1 MDKST
6 MRLGQVSRKLNIGRD
21 TIITFLQKKGFDI
34 DSNPNAKINVELYK
48 LSFSQSNSPCALHY
62 IIIVE
67 CCMKIELANKIILQP
82 YITEKTFEL
91 VETEK
96 KICFIVERTA
106 SKSTIK
112 NAINTLY
119 EQKALAVNTA
129 RTIYGKKAF
138 VEFETVDVARDLA
151 TKIGML

>member
-1 MDKST
+1 
-6 MRLGQVSRKLNIGRD
+6 
-21 TIITFLQKKGFDI
+21 
-34 DSNPNAKINVELYK
+34 
-48 LSFSQSNSPCALHY
+48 
-62 IIIVE
+62 
-67 CCMKIELANKIILQP
+67 MKVELANKIILNP

-91 VETEK
+91 VETQK

-106 SKSTIK
+106 SKSAIK
-112 NAINTLY
+112 TAINTLY
-119 EQKALAVNTA
+119 EQKALEVNTA

>member
-1 MDKST
+1 
-6 MRLGQVSRKLNIGRD
+6 
-21 TIITFLQKKGFDI
+21 
-34 DSNPNAKINVELYK
+34 
-48 LSFSQSNSPCALHY
+48 
-62 IIIVE
+62 
-67 CCMKIELANKIILQP
+67 MKVELANKIILNP

-91 VETEK
+91 VETQK

-106 SKSTIK
+106 SKSAIK
-112 NAINTLY
+112 TAINTLY
-119 EQKALAVNTA
+119 EQKAITINTA

>member
-1 MDKST
+1 
-6 MRLGQVSRKLNIGRD
+6 
-21 TIITFLQKKGFDI
+21 
-34 DSNPNAKINVELYK
+34 
-48 LSFSQSNSPCALHY
+48 
-62 IIIVE
+62 
-67 CCMKIELANKIILQP
+67 MKIELASKIILNP

-96 KICFIVERTA
+96 KICFIVEKTA
-106 SKSTIK
+106 SKLAIK

-119 EQKALAVNTA
+119 EEKAISINTA

-138 VEFETVDVARDLA
+138 VEFESVDTARNLA

>member
-1 MDKST
+1 
-6 MRLGQVSRKLNIGRD
+6 
-21 TIITFLQKKGFDI
+21 
-34 DSNPNAKINVELYK
+34 
-48 LSFSQSNSPCALHY
+48 
-62 IIIVE
+62 
-67 CCMKIELANKIILQP
+67 MKIELANKIILKP
-82 YITEKTFEL
+82 YITEKTLEL

-106 SKSTIK
+106 SKLAIK

-119 EQKALAVNTA
+119 EEKVLTVNTA

-138 VEFETVDVARDLA
+138 VEFESVDVARDLA

>member
-1 MDKST
+1 
-6 MRLGQVSRKLNIGRD
+6 
-21 TIITFLQKKGFDI
+21 
-34 DSNPNAKINVELYK
+34 
-48 LSFSQSNSPCALHY
+48 
-62 IIIVE
+62 
-67 CCMKIELANKIILQP
+67 MKVELANKIILHP

-106 SKSTIK
+106 SKAEIK

-119 EQKALAVNTA
+119 EQKAISVNTA
-129 RTIYGKKAF
+129 RTVYGKKAF
-138 VEFETVDVARDLA
+138 AEFESVDIARELA

>member
-1 MDKST
+1 
-6 MRLGQVSRKLNIGRD
+6 
-21 TIITFLQKKGFDI
+21 
-34 DSNPNAKINVELYK
+34 
-48 LSFSQSNSPCALHY
+48 
-62 IIIVE
+62 
-67 CCMKIELANKIILQP
+67 MKVELANKIILHP

-91 VETEK
+91 VETQK

-106 SKSTIK
+106 SKSAIK
-112 NAINTLY
+112 TAINTLY
-119 EQKALAVNTA
+119 EQKAITINTA

>member
-1 MDKST
+1 
-6 MRLGQVSRKLNIGRD
+6 
-21 TIITFLQKKGFDI
+21 
-34 DSNPNAKINVELYK
+34 
-48 LSFSQSNSPCALHY
+48 
-62 IIIVE
+62 
-67 CCMKIELANKIILQP
+67 MKVELANKIILHP

-106 SKSTIK
+106 TKTAIK
-112 NAINTLY
+112 TAINILY
-119 EQKALAVNTA
+119 EQKAIAVNTA

>member
-1 MDKST
+1 
-6 MRLGQVSRKLNIGRD
+6 MR
-21 TIITFLQKKGFDI
+21 
-34 DSNPNAKINVELYK
+34 VELA
-48 LSFSQSNSPCALHY
+48 S
-62 IIIVE
+62 
-67 CCMKIELANKIILQP
+67 KIILNP

-106 SKSTIK
+106 SKLAIK

-119 EQKALAVNTA
+119 DEKAVSVNTA
-129 RTIYGKKAF
+129 RTIYGKKAL
-138 VEFETVDVARDLA
+138 VEFESVDIARNLA

>member
-1 MDKST
+1 
-6 MRLGQVSRKLNIGRD
+6 
-21 TIITFLQKKGFDI
+21 
-34 DSNPNAKINVELYK
+34 
-48 LSFSQSNSPCALHY
+48 
-62 IIIVE
+62 
-67 CCMKIELANKIILQP
+67 MKVELANKIILHP

-91 VETEK
+91 VETQK

-106 SKSTIK
+106 TKSAIK
-112 NAINTLY
+112 TAINTQY
-119 EQKALAVNTA
+119 EQNALTVNTA

>member
-1 MDKST
+1 
-6 MRLGQVSRKLNIGRD
+6 
-21 TIITFLQKKGFDI
+21 
-34 DSNPNAKINVELYK
+34 
-48 LSFSQSNSPCALHY
+48 
-62 IIIVE
+62 
-67 CCMKIELANKIILQP
+67 MKVELANKIILHP

-96 KICFIVERTA
+96 KICFIVEKTA
-106 SKSTIK
+106 SKSVIK
-112 NAINTLY
+112 TAISTLY
-119 EQKALAVNTA
+119 EQKAVTINTA

>member
-1 MDKST
+1 
-6 MRLGQVSRKLNIGRD
+6 
-21 TIITFLQKKGFDI
+21 
-34 DSNPNAKINVELYK
+34 
-48 LSFSQSNSPCALHY
+48 
-62 IIIVE
+62 
-67 CCMKIELANKIILQP
+67 MKVELANKIILHP

-91 VETEK
+91 VETQK

-106 SKSTIK
+106 SKSAIK
-112 NAINTLY
+112 TAINTLY
-119 EQKALAVNTA
+119 EQKALEVNTA

>member
-1 MDKST
+1 
-6 MRLGQVSRKLNIGRD
+6 
-21 TIITFLQKKGFDI
+21 
-34 DSNPNAKINVELYK
+34 
-48 LSFSQSNSPCALHY
+48 
-62 IIIVE
+62 
-67 CCMKIELANKIILQP
+67 MKIEAASKIILHP

-106 SKSTIK
+106 TKLAIK

-119 EQKALAVNTA
+119 EQKAITVNTA

-138 VEFETVDVARDLA
+138 VEFESVDTARDLA